1 MLLVLWSAAASM
13 EVAFAMVLT
22 LPLQGEISLGKQI
35 TAVHVLSGQ

>member
-22 LPLQGEISLGKQI
+22 LSLQGEISLGKFFI
-35 TAVHVLSGQ
+35 AVHVLSDQ